1 MARVLDD
8 HYHTAPMP
16 LHTFLDPPEEEDD
29 LELQRFDSHRQ
40 HFDPLDYD
48 TKPILAEEPIS
59 PDSPNPTTAR
69 GKSTEEVSYAKLVP
83 LTICLCLATFC
94 LSLDGTILATAIP
107 KITNSFNSLDDVGWY
122 GSSFLFTNCTVQLFF
137 GKLYTFYSAKWVF
150 LSGLGIFE
158 IGSLVCAI
166 APNSVSLIIGRA
178 IAGIGAAGL
187 FSGAIIIIANTVPLR
202 IRPIYIGILSSMH
215 SIASV
220 AGPILGGAFT
230 DHLTWRWCFW
240 INLPLGGLTAIG
252 IFFLMPTRAGD
263 VQPLPWKEQ
272 VKQFDLPGTL
282 TMIPSIICLLLALQW
297 GGSKYDWK
305 NARIIVL
312 MILFALLFAA
322 FVGIQIWQKDRA
334 TVPVRLMK
342 NRSVFGAA
350 WYACCISAPM
360 FVVAYYLPIWF
371 QAIKGVS
378 ATTSGID
385 NLPSIVVFA
394 IIAGVLASVIGY
406 YTPFVLI
413 SSVLTAIAA
422 GMLSTL
428 NVNSGM
434 PEWFGY
440 QVLLAAGVGF
450 GVQNVMLVSQVAVDA
465 EDMAI
470 ATSILTFVQ
479 TLGGTICLS
488 VAESVFQ
495 NRLIKNLLS
504 SLSKETAALV
514 LSGGATGFR
523 SSVPKAQLP
532 PIMAAYNDAV
542 MQALYVAVATGSI
555 SILGP
560 IFMEWIS
567 IKEKPKTETPE
578 KDGQTQPQTRA
589 EAVKTEAE
597 IARRR
602 TIRMSSI
609 GAGGRLSTLGP
620 STAASGHRP
629 GEGGGWV

>member
-94 LSLDGTILATAIP
+94 LSLVSSLRRSLLLLGSMSPWVSPARRNHITSVRILPLPSRDTRHLTLLQDGTILATAIP

-360 FVVAYYLPIWF
+360 FVVAYYVRPRI
-371 QAIKGVS
+371 
-378 ATTSGID
+378 
-385 NLPSIVVFA
+385 
-394 IIAGVLASVIGY
+394 
-406 YTPFVLI
+406 
-413 SSVLTAIAA
+413 
-422 GMLSTL
+422 LST
-428 NVNSGM
+428 
-434 PEWFGY
+434 Y
-440 QVLLAAGVGF
+440 
-450 GVQNVMLVSQVAVDA
+450 
-465 EDMAI
+465 
-470 ATSILTFVQ
+470 T
-479 TLGGTICLS
+479 
-488 VAESVFQ
+488 
-495 NRLIKNLLS
+495 K
-504 SLSKETAALV
+504 
-514 LSGGATGFR
+514 
-523 SSVPKAQLP
+523 
-532 PIMAAYNDAV
+532 
-542 MQALYVAVATGSI
+542 
-555 SILGP
+555 
-560 IFMEWIS
+560 
-567 IKEKPKTETPE
+567 
-578 KDGQTQPQTRA
+578 QPLR
-589 EAVKTEAE
+589 
-597 IARRR
+597 
-602 TIRMSSI
+602 
-609 GAGGRLSTLGP
+609 
-620 STAASGHRP
+620 
-629 GEGGGWV
+629 